1 VDAFSI
7 TDGVL
12 HAENVPL
19 PRIAEAV
26 GTPTYVYST
35 AHLKAQYQRLRRA
48 LGELDADV
56 CYAVKANANLAI
68 LRLFAEQGAGFDI
81 VSGGELQRVISAG
94 GDPARVI
101 FSGVGKSV
109 AEIDFALKLGIRCF
123 NVESA
128 SELDCLSERARV
140 LKRQAPMSIRVNP
153 DVDAGTHPYIS
164 TGLRSNKFGI
174 PPGQAVELYRRAQAD
189 EYLSVHGIDCH
200 IGSQIGTIDP
210 LIDALRNLLELTDRL
225 SAEGIRL
232 EHVDV
237 GGGLGIRY
245 GDEEELDVE
254 AYGAALCELLRGREL
269 KLLLE
274 PGRYLVGNGGVLLTR
289 TRFLKPTTA
298 ETEKNFA
305 VVDAAMNDLIRPALY
320 QAWHE
325 VRPVTPRAGAAELCW
340 DVVGPV
346 CETGDFLAERRELAL
361 QEGDLLAV
369 MSAGAYGMVQSSN
382 YNTRPRPAEVLVA
395 GDRFRVVRRRE
406 TTRDQLALE
415 LEAEHAETWR

>member
-1 VDAFSI
+1 
-7 TDGVL
+7 
-12 HAENVPL
+12 
-19 PRIAEAV
+19 
-26 GTPTYVYST
+26 
-35 AHLKAQYQRLRRA
+35 
-48 LGELDADV
+48 
-56 CYAVKANANLAI
+56 
-68 LRLFAEQGAGFDI
+68 
-81 VSGGELQRVISAG
+81 
-94 GDPARVI
+94 
-101 FSGVGKSV
+101 
-109 AEIDFALKLGIRCF
+109 
-123 NVESA
+123 
-128 SELDCLSERARV
+128 
-140 LKRQAPMSIRVNP
+140 MSIRVNP

>member
-1 VDAFSI
+1 MDAFSI

-128 SELDCLSERARV
+128 S
-140 LKRQAPMSIRVNP
+140 
-153 DVDAGTHPYIS
+153 
-164 TGLRSNKFGI
+164 
-174 PPGQAVELYRRAQAD
+174 
-189 EYLSVHGIDCH
+189 
-200 IGSQIGTIDP
+200 
-210 LIDALRNLLELTDRL
+210 
-225 SAEGIRL
+225 
-232 EHVDV
+232 
-237 GGGLGIRY
+237 
-245 GDEEELDVE
+245 
-254 AYGAALCELLRGREL
+254 
-269 KLLLE
+269 
-274 PGRYLVGNGGVLLTR
+274 
-289 TRFLKPTTA
+289 
-298 ETEKNFA
+298 
-305 VVDAAMNDLIRPALY
+305 
-320 QAWHE
+320 
-325 VRPVTPRAGAAELCW
+325 
-340 DVVGPV
+340 
-346 CETGDFLAERRELAL
+346 
-361 QEGDLLAV
+361 
-369 MSAGAYGMVQSSN
+369 
-382 YNTRPRPAEVLVA
+382 
-395 GDRFRVVRRRE
+395 
-406 TTRDQLALE
+406 
-415 LEAEHAETWR
+415 

>member
-1 VDAFSI
+1 M
-7 TDGVL
+7 
-12 HAENVPL
+12 
-19 PRIAEAV
+19 
-26 GTPTYVYST
+26 
-35 AHLKAQYQRLRRA
+35 
-48 LGELDADV
+48 
-56 CYAVKANANLAI
+56 
-68 LRLFAEQGAGFDI
+68 
-81 VSGGELQRVISAG
+81 
-94 GDPARVI
+94 
-101 FSGVGKSV
+101 

-140 LKRQAPMSIRVNP
+140 LQRQAPVSFRVNP

-174 PPGQAVELYRRAQAD
+174 PPGQAVELYRRAHAD
-189 EYLSVHGIDCH
+189 EFLSVRGIDCH
-200 IGSQIGTIDP
+200 IGSQIATTGP
-210 LIDALRNLLELTDRL
+210 LIDALSNLLQLTDRL
-225 SAEGIRL
+225 AADGIRL

-245 GDEEELDVE
+245 GDEEDFDVT
-254 AYGAALCELLRGREL
+254 AYGRALGELLEGRDL

-289 TRFLKPTTA
+289 TRFLKPRTG

-320 QAWHE
+320 QAWHDI
-325 VRPVTPRAGAAELCW
+325 RPVTPRTDAAEHCW

-346 CETGDFLAERRELAL
+346 CETGDFLAEQRDLAL
-361 QEGDLLAV
+361 AEGDLLAI
-369 MSAGAYGMVQSSN
+369 MSAGAYAMVQSSN
-382 YNTRPRPAEVLVA
+382 YNTRPRPAEVLVD
-395 GDRFRVVRRRE
+395 GNRFRVVRRRE

-415 LEAEHAETWR
+415 LEAESGETWR